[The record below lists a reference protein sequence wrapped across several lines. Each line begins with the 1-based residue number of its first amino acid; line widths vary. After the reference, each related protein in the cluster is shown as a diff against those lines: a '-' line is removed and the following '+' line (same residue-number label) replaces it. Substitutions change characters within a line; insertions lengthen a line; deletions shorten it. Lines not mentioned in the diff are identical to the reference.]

1 MLTAHEEEAL
11 PRVGNT
17 AAALSSWPRPCVSP
31 TSSTIL
37 FFQMR
42 MYSFLVTKHILC

>member
-1 MLTAHEEEAL
+1 MLTAHEEEA
-11 PRVGNT
+11 PPCREHCRW
-17 AAALSSWPRPCVSP
+17 LSSWPRPRVSL

-42 MYSFLVTKHILC
+42 IYSFLVTKHILC